1 MIDTPLQH
9 SRIAVARCLF
19 VLTAAMAAVPA
30 VAHTWCV
37 STAGDLRAKLVLAQA
52 NGEDDTIKLVHGTY
66 LVDTDPFKFQSNE
79 TFGLVINGGF
89 DVGCTQ
95 TDKDPHR
102 TILDGNGT
110 HQVLYSSSKGNL
122 ALRYL
127 TIQNGRFDGGAGGGI
142 QINGTGPDS
151 SVVLGINILRNNS
164 STFASCVGY
173 INVEGTVHVNNNL
186 IVGNHT
192 PAAGGL
198 SINAG
203 ASALAYVTNNTIANN
218 TTGNAIA
225 GFISIEHFNS
235 AMPFAYLSNNIMWNN
250 VAGSDVQFSGGGI
263 QFNNNDI
270 ANIDGFPSDGSGA
283 NLGVDPGF
291 VSNSDYHLAASSPL
305 LGIGLFAPDGGLP
318 MGDLDGH
325 ARDFNGMVDFGA
337 YERGDAIFSDGFE
350 P

>member
-1 MIDTPLQH
+1 MTDAPLNH
-9 SRIAVARCLF
+9 SRITIARCL
-19 VLTAAMAAVPA
+19 VAIIAASACVPA

-37 STAGDLRAKLVLAQA
+37 STADDLRAKLVLAQS

-66 LVDTDPFKFQSNE
+66 LVDTDPFKFQSVE

-95 TDKDPHR
+95 TAKDPHR
-102 TILDGNGT
+102 TILDGNGA

-127 TIQNGRFDGGAGGGI
+127 TLQNGRFDGGAGGGI

-173 INVEGTVHVNNNL
+173 INVEGSVHVNNNL
-186 IVGNHT
+186 IIDNHT

-203 ASALAYVTNNTIANN
+203 ASGFVYLTNNTIANN

-225 GFISIEHFNS
+225 GF
-235 AMPFAYLSNNIMWNN
+235 
-250 VAGSDVQFSGGGI
+250 V
-263 QFNNNDI
+263 DI
-270 ANIDGFPSDGSGA
+270 
-283 NLGVDPGF
+283 
-291 VSNSDYHLAASSPL
+291 
-305 LGIGLFAPDGGLP
+305 
-318 MGDLDGH
+318 
-325 ARDFNGMVDFGA
+325 
-337 YERGDAIFSDGFE
+337 
-350 P
+350 